1 MKRIRVTRRGAAL
14 GSLLLMSIAAAVA
27 VSKDRPGSVVAVA
40 ERGVARTA
48 GGSGGASAQGDAF
61 APADDGL
68 LARVNGRQMDGDF
81 PPLFEATRKAPPLR
95 LAHAAE
101 APSEPVA
108 PPLPFRYLGQIT
120 EEGRV
125 TLFLSVNER
134 NIAVKAGELIDDQ
147 YRVDSIENGV
157 AVFTYL
163 PLKHRQTLPV
173 GERS

>member
-27 VSKDRPGSVVAVA
+27 VSKDRPGSVVAVT
-40 ERGVARTA
+40 ERGVARAA
-48 GGSGGASAQGDAF
+48 GGSGASAQGDAF
-61 APADDGL
+61 APAGDGL
-68 LARVNGRQMDGDF
+68 LARVNGRQMEGDL
-81 PPLFEATRKAPPLR
+81 PPLFEATRKAAPVR
-95 LAHAAE
+95 QAHTAE

-108 PPLPFRYLGQIT
+108 PPLPFRYLGQMT

-134 NIAVKAGELIDDQ
+134 NIAVKAGETIDDQ

-163 PLKHRQTLPV
+163 PLKYRQTLPV